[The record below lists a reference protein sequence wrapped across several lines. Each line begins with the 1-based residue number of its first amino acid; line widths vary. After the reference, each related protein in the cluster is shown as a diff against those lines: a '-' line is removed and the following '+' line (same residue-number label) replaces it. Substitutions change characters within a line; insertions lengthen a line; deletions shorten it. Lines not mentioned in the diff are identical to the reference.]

1 MNFMNNRKRL
11 TDRGWSQMRQLLDRE
26 MPVRQRRPIIWWWL
40 AAAFLLGCLS
50 SALYLRQLQHKP
62 IVYVPV
68 QQTVYITREVPASNT
83 TVGAN
88 NSLAL
93 KQDKFF
99 QAAQP
104 QMRPLSFWAANQA
117 LFPMSGFNGTR
128 FSIKGNP
135 QEALSAVEKLL
146 PDSELPAEAADFS
159 AFILEN
165 PVCFPAHETLSGS
178 MSPLALADPRDVMGV
193 NVEINRKRN
202 YKALAF
208 GVNAAIATE
217 RFQTINRASAGLVV
231 DYQPIRQFGVR
242 LGLGYQHALPS
253 AHTRPLAPITAADYM
268 QATGYYGLIAA
279 LRDSSGQYPVNPSS
293 TVVVPVSRLHR
304 IEAPLSLYWAPAG
317 RLRLYSGVV
326 VQRIF
331 QAKTS
336 GYSFIED
343 ADVVVQNGYRAAR
356 MDEVV
361 SRRIDRWSF
370 DWMAGVGMRIFPR
383 FELGF
388 AYRENVQSKSS
399 IEAQKAD
406 IISNPDIREGL
417 MRVKRPQLTL
427 SGTMF
432 F

>member
-50 SALYLRQLQHKP
+50 SALYLQHLQRKP

-68 QQTVYITREVPASNT
+68 PQTVYVTKEIPAPNTNYKAGNTSKPQGDQSISQSNLSSGT
-83 TVGAN
+83 YLAQKQAN
-88 NSLAL
+88 
-93 KQDKFF
+93 F
-99 QAAQP
+99 QAVARTESRFGAKGDLHATQNAVAQ
-104 QMRPLSFWAANQA
+104 
-117 LFPMSGFNGTR
+117 
-128 FSIKGNP
+128 
-135 QEALSAVEKLL
+135 LL
-146 PDSELPAEAADFS
+146 PTSVLPAEIPDFS
-159 AFILEN
+159 AFIFDN
-165 PVCFPAHETLSGS
+165 PVCFPVHEPLSGRIK
-178 MSPLALADPRDVMGV
+178 PLALADPGAVMGV
-193 NVEINRKRN
+193 NVEMARKRN
-202 YKALAF
+202 YKLLAF
-208 GVNAAIATE
+208 GINAAIATE
-217 RFQTINRASAGLVV
+217 RFQTINRASAGLFV
-231 DYQPIRQFGVR
+231 DYQPLRQFGLR

-279 LRDSSGQYPVNPSS
+279 LRDSSGQYLVNPSS

-304 IEAPLSLYWAPAG
+304 IEAPISLYWAPAG

-336 GYSFIED
+336 DHSFIED

>member
-11 TDRGWSQMRQLLDRE
+11 TDRGWSQMRQMLDRE

-50 SALYLRQLQHKP
+50 SALYLQRLQRKP

-68 QQTVYITREVPASNT
+68 PQTVYVTKEISTPNSNNKAGNTSTTQVTLFSMTQSNLSSRAFSRQMQTNFPAFVLPETRFWAKGDLQANQNTVEALLPPTELTAEVP
-83 TVGAN
+83 
-88 NSLAL
+88 
-93 KQDKFF
+93 D
-99 QAAQP
+99 
-104 QMRPLSFWAANQA
+104 
-117 LFPMSGFNGTR
+117 
-128 FSIKGNP
+128 
-135 QEALSAVEKLL
+135 LSAFL
-146 PDSELPAEAADFS
+146 
-159 AFILEN
+159 LEN
-165 PVCFPAHETLSGS
+165 PVCHPVYESLSNKNN
-178 MSPLALADPRDVMGV
+178 PLALADPRDVMGV
-193 NVEINRKRN
+193 NVDIDRKRD
-202 YKALAF
+202 YKPLVF
-208 GVNAAIATE
+208 GINAAIATE
-217 RFQTINRASAGLVV
+217 RFQTINRASAGVFV
-231 DYQPIRQFGVR
+231 DYQPLRQFGLR

-304 IEAPLSLYWAPAG
+304 IEAPISLYWAPAG

-336 GYSFIED
+336 GHSFIED